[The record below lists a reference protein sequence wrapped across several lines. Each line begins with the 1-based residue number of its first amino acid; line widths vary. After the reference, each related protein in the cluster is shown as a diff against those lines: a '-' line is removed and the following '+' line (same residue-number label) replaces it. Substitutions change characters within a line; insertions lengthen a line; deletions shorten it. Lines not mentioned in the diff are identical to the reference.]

1 MAVTQSS
8 YSVSN
13 TLATTYGKAVPNGV
27 CGPVGALCSLDML
40 HLLVEGS
47 EDGMNFRL
55 SGNLAGKFV
64 AKTNPVSAPTDRCVR
79 PSGYP
84 CRNDGVYSSY
94 QIDRAASYVRLAVIA
109 ILDAIPDADPD
120 ADPDGWDRWVAST
133 IEHHPD
139 LDAQVL
145 ADEGGVPEAA
155 TLIEDERW
163 VAVEMY

>member
-13 TLATTYGKAVPNGV
+13 TLATAYGKAVPNWV
-27 CGPVGALCSLDML
+27 YGPVGALCSLDML
-40 HLLVEGS
+40 HLLVECS

-55 SGNLAGKFV
+55 SGNLGGEFV

-84 CRNDGVYSSY
+84 CRNGGGYSSY

-109 ILDAIPDADPD
+109 ILDAIPDTDPD
-120 ADPDGWDRWVAST
+120 AWDRWVAST

-145 ADEGGVPEAA
+145 ADEGGVTEAA
-155 TLIEDERW
+155 TLIENERW